1 MEIQVG
7 AILLQMINFGV
18 VVGAISFLLLKPVRR
33 ILNERSRKIQ
43 EGLEASEAAVKKQ
56 TELDSLGKGIELK
69 AQEKAKAIIDEARK
83 DAKVRA
89 AEITAEAQ
97 EKAKEIIAKGEKQAE
112 TAKATIMADLQDQ
125 FESAVVAVAAK
136 VIGAELSTKQHTD
149 LIKQSI
155 KEIEAA

>member
-7 AILLQMINFGV
+7 AILLQMVNFGV
-18 VVGAISFLLLKPVRR
+18 VVGAITFLLLKPVRR

-56 TELDSLGKGIELK
+56 TEIDSLGKEIELK

-112 TAKATIMADLQDQ
+112 TAKATIMADLQTQ
-125 FESAVVAVAAK
+125 FEGAVIAVSAK
-136 VIGAELSTKQHTD
+136 VIGAELSSKQHAD